1 MNNEHDYY
9 GDEKAFE
16 SLFDTYEDGEKKIE
30 VNENCVLCGGG
41 LSEEEEEVCV
51 VCQES
56 GETFDD

>member
-1 MNNEHDYY
+1 MNNEHNLY

-16 SLFDTYEDGEKKIE
+16 NLFDSYDEGEKKMV
-30 VNENCVLCGGG
+30 VNKNCILCGEE

-56 GETFDD
+56 GVGFED

>member
-30 VNENCVLCGGG
+30 VNENCVLCGEE
-41 LSEEEEEVCV
+41 LSQEEDEVCV

-56 GETFDD
+56 GVDFDD